1 MCLND
6 FIYQFLVV
14 GLIFSCSFSNGH
26 SRDVSCFG
34 LLAKE
39 QIGKKTDVFAHCC
52 NFSVYVHQNTTFC
65 LPVLKSG
72 RVDIYVDWY
81 SQIAH
86 RIAELSPNFC
96 LLYGQWSIQGLKEN
110 EDFVYNSTTLKSYY
124 PTLSTVIAR
133 AAVEFI
139 HHVQWERVAVITD
152 ISNAFFLHIAE
163 TFYKNFKS
171 RFNVQYFQLF
181 HSEVSIDRTLNEIQ
195 KLKLRIIIVSLPLHR
210 LNQLMYKRLSYNM
223 IWPDY
228 AWLVIGLDQQTFL
241 ELTCND
247 QIIVFLQRLHDRVL
261 NATNFTYTYPIKSIF
276 MDSSRSS
283 VCKCQQF
290 NSKTY
295 FVDIYHF
302 SKNLIPISKYSVT
315 NGLSSVTLSQIPSDL
330 PLQSSLTAYIIF
342 SLIYL
347 PIFIILTVTLLLY
360 LRFRNEPEVKATGVS
375 LNILIFIACYLLL
388 VYPAVLSLNLLPNF
402 ERVNLSLRNFFCF
415 LLFWTNG
422 LSFPTALILSILLV
436 KLVRVYRV
444 FNYYGVMK
452 KWECHD
458 VTLMIYVLLLMIPF
472 IIICIVLSIPS
483 GYVSGV
489 TYFFHN
495 GQFIAF
501 LNCKH
506 PHYIYWYFGQPYL
519 LILSVLLIVMAM
531 KTRKIKHENFKDTKK
546 VIALMTIVII
556 IFCLGTGGGFLFF
569 ALGFHYLY
577 IYALHILG
585 QCSLIM
591 LCIIF
596 LFLPKL
602 YPIIKQ
608 KISLKLAK

>member
-1 MCLND
+1 MC
-6 FIYQFLVV
+6 
-14 GLIFSCSFSNGH
+14 
-26 SRDVSCFG
+26 
-34 LLAKE
+34 
-39 QIGKKTDVFAHCC
+39 
-52 NFSVYVHQNTTFC
+52 
-65 LPVLKSG
+65 
-72 RVDIYVDWY
+72 
-81 SQIAH
+81 
-86 RIAELSPNFC
+86 
-96 LLYGQWSIQGLKEN
+96 
-110 EDFVYNSTTLKSYY
+110 
-124 PTLSTVIAR
+124 
-133 AAVEFI
+133 
-139 HHVQWERVAVITD
+139 
-152 ISNAFFLHIAE
+152 
-163 TFYKNFKS
+163 
-171 RFNVQYFQLF
+171 
-181 HSEVSIDRTLNEIQ
+181 
-195 KLKLRIIIVSLPLHR
+195 
-210 LNQLMYKRLSYNM
+210 KRLTYNM

-276 MDSSRSS
+276 MDSNRSS
-283 VCKCQQF
+283 LCKCQQV
-290 NSKTY
+290 NSKT
-295 FVDIYHF
+295 FFIDIYHF
-302 SKNLIPISKYSVT
+302 SKNLIPISNYSVT
-315 NGLSSVTLSQIPSDL
+315 NGLSSVTLSQIPLDL

-360 LRFRNEPEVKATGVS
+360 IYFRNKPEVKATGVS

-388 VYPAVLSLNLLPNF
+388 VCSVLLNLNILPNY

-415 LLFWTNG
+415 LQLWTHG
-422 LSFPTALILSILLV
+422 FSCPTALILSILLV

-444 FNYYGVMK
+444 FNYFGVMK

-472 IIICIVLSIPS
+472 IIVCVVQSIPS

-495 GQFIAF
+495 GQFTAF
-501 LNCKH
+501 LVCTSTH
-506 PHYIYWYFGQPYL
+506 DIYWLFGQLAYL

-546 VIALMTIVII
+546 VITLMTIVIMI
-556 IFCLGTGGGFLFF
+556 SCLVIGSDFMFQ
-569 ALGFHYLY
+569 ALEVHYLY
-577 IYALHILG
+577 GYTLLILG
-585 QCSLIM
+585 QCSLII
-591 LCIIF
+591 LCIFFI
-596 LFLPKL
+596 FLPKL